1 MGVTPTGFVLK
12 QYMSES
18 DAINDTNALFVS
30 QAVDGAITNFN
41 QNDTDTSTTATV
53 LHQTQISNK
62 KTHRTR
68 YIGQLETNIK

>member
-41 QNDTDTSTTATV
+41 QNDTDASTTNDSGETV
-53 LHQTQISNK
+53 FFNMFMFEK
-62 KTHRTR
+62 YWFR
-68 YIGQLETNIK
+68 